1 MRNLK
6 MRIVAVCVVFHIK
19 LRWPKREVDMSH
31 SFQVTAFSAVTLMS
45 ILKMVFFQTEGCY
58 RTKTLK

>member
-19 LRWPKREVDMSH
+19 LRWPKRKVYTSH
-31 SFQVTAFSAVTLMS
+31 SFQVTAFFAIILDFFCTFELNLNYIAIAV
-45 ILKMVFFQTEGCY
+45 
-58 RTKTLK
+58 